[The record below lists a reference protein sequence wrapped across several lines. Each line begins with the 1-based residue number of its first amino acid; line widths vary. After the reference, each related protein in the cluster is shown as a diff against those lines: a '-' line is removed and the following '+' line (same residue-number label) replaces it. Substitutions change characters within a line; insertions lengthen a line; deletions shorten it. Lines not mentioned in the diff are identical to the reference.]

1 VIPAVGLQLG
11 GRYTLRERIAIG
23 GMGEVWIAWDEHLYR
38 NVVAKVLRAEYVGEQ
53 PFLDRLRTEAR
64 NTAGISH
71 QNVAAMYDYG
81 EDDGS
86 GYLIMEYVPGEPLSE
101 LLARERTLDA
111 TQVLPILAQAA
122 RGLHAAHRGGV
133 VHRDIKP
140 ANLLLTPDG
149 YVKITDF
156 GISLGVNQAPMTA
169 AGMVMGTAQYLPPE
183 QAMGRAATAAGDI
196 YALGVVAYEALVG
209 RRPYTGKTQV
219 DIAFAHVNQPLPP
232 LPEHIDARVRAVVE
246 QMLAKDPEQRPR
258 SAASLARALEELA
271 RDLHVA
277 VEPVDTPP
285 EGAPELPIS
294 RRVRSGAAEPAASD
308 ADSTQQAPGGG
319 LPPEAGD
326 ATPKSAS
333 RPKTGSTRELRTRP
347 GTGPTTDGPTANSE
361 ARADVDGGIVED
373 FYNPDDEPRWL
384 PLQGRPEPAA
394 GGGAGDGERGD
405 QPADPR
411 RTGAATGAH
420 TDTGSQLRPA
430 AGEGSTSSGRR
441 AARAP
446 QPRPTVLPATRKAR
460 RRAAEKAERLS
471 RRRRPGSAGFI
482 TTPILAV
489 GLALGVLAS
498 TAVLVPMG
506 RLGGACAA
514 AAAAVPLLIALVMAA
529 KSPESEGI
537 GSGR

>member
-1 VIPAVGLQLG
+1 MIPVVGLQLG
-11 GRYTLRERIAIG
+11 ERYFLRERIAIG
-23 GMGEVWIAWDEHLYR
+23 GMGEVWIAWDDHLHR
-38 NVVAKVLRAEYVGEQ
+38 NVVAKVLRAEYVGER

-81 EDDGS
+81 EADGS
-86 GYLIMEYVPGEPLSE
+86 GYLIMEYVPGEPLSD

-156 GISLGVNQAPMTA
+156 GISLGVNQEPMTA

-232 LPEHIDARVRAVVE
+232 LPAHIDARVRAVVE

-285 EGAPELPIS
+285 HGAPAVP
-294 RRVRSGAAEPAASD
+294 RRTRTEDASAPGASSASGSTEDPSGREPAPNGGPADGPAAPAQPALAAPRPGPAPAAS
-308 ADSTQQAPGGG
+308 AAGAPPPAATQDSM
-319 LPPEAGD
+319 D
-326 ATPKSAS
+326 
-333 RPKTGSTRELRTRP
+333 
-347 GTGPTTDGPTANSE
+347 GT
-361 ARADVDGGIVED
+361 VETYD
-373 FYNPDDEPRWL
+373 PDDEPRWL
-384 PLQGRPEPAA
+384 PLQSHSGGRNGEPGSAP
-394 GGGAGDGERGD
+394 GGAGDTAFGPPARATDADTSAESTEGD
-405 QPADPR
+405 PAPAGGD
-411 RTGAATGAH
+411 GAPG
-420 TDTGSQLRPA
+420 
-430 AGEGSTSSGRR
+430 SGRR
-441 AARAP
+441 SARSP
-446 QPRPTVLPATRKAR
+446 KPRPTVLPATRRAR
-460 RRAAEKAERLS
+460 RRAAERAERLG
-471 RRRRPGSAGFI
+471 RRRRPGSAGAI
-482 TTPILAV
+482 STPMLAV
-489 GLALGVLAS
+489 GLVLS
-498 TAVLVPMG
+498 VLTSAVALVPVG
-506 RLGGACAA
+506 RLVPASAVA
-514 AAAAVPLLIALVMAA
+514 VVTVPLLIALVLATRVPRV
-529 KSPESEGI
+529 KE
-537 GSGR
+537 